1 MPHQKQDVASFT
13 NPQRTGLARPWRMA
27 WVLGMALAGLSAQAQ
42 PLPEMG
48 QAPGTHPPSAN
59 PPSATSH
66 AVTARGVAV
75 ADLAPNAPAS
85 YVVQRGDTLWAIAG
99 LYLKKPWNWPLL
111 WGMNR
116 EEIANPH
123 LIFPGQTLHLEV
135 DGNFARLRTGTGSAR
150 NRGELETVRI
160 SPRTRSEGLADS
172 ALPTLQPHL
181 IEPFLVEPLVVDED
195 ELLHAARIVATTE
208 DRVLMSTGDRV
219 YARGDAALPLRTD
232 NTESRQYRVF
242 RNAKPLKH
250 PLSGEVLGYEAH
262 YLGQAELLR
271 SEGNESSL
279 NAKGQAVEE
288 YIPATLGITS
298 IREEIRAGDR
308 LLPMPERGFVSYT
321 PHAPEQE
328 VDARVVSI
336 YNSSALVN
344 AAQNQVVT
352 LSAGEHDGLR
362 TGHILKLLTQGARIQ
377 DKTDPTRPT
386 IKLPSESNGMAMVFR
401 TFERVSYALIL
412 NVQTTVRVGDRLVN
426 PQ

>member
-1 MPHQKQDVASFT
+1 MPHQKQDFASFT
-13 NPQRTGLARPWRMA
+13 NPQRTGLAQPWRMA
-27 WVLGMALAGLSAQAQ
+27 WVLGIALAGLSVQAQ

-48 QAPGTHPPSAN
+48 QAPTTN
-59 PPSATSH
+59 PPGNATSH
-66 AVTARGVAV
+66 AVATRGVAV
-75 ADLAPNAPAS
+75 SELAANAPES

-99 LYLKKPWNWPLL
+99 LYLQKPWHWPQL

-116 EEIANPH
+116 EQIANPH
-123 LIFPGQTLHLEV
+123 LIFPGQTLHLDI
-135 DGNFARLRTGTGSAR
+135 DGNFARLRTGSAR
-150 NRGELETVRI
+150 HRGELETVRI
-160 SPRTRSEGLADS
+160 SPRTRSESLADS

-181 IEPFLVEPLVVDED
+181 IEPFLVEPLVVEED
-195 ELLHAARIVATTE
+195 ELLQAARIVATTE

-219 YARGDAALPLRTD
+219 YARGDAANPLRTD
-232 NTESRQYRVF
+232 NGEPRQYRVF

-271 SEGNESSL
+271 SEGHEGSL
-279 NAKGQAVEE
+279 DAKGQHVEE

-328 VDARVVSI
+328 IDARVVSI

-352 LSAGEHDGLR
+352 ISAGEYDGLQ

-377 DKTDPTRPT
+377 DKTDATRPI
-386 IKLPSESNGMAMVFR
+386 IKLPSENNGMAMVFR

>member
-1 MPHQKQDVASFT
+1 MPYQKPDSASPLHT
-13 NPQRTGLARPWRMA
+13 PRTRLAPPWHMA
-27 WVLGMALAGLSAQAQ
+27 WVLGAALAGLPAQAQ
-42 PLPEMG
+42 TPAEMS
-48 QAPGTHPPSAN
+48 PN
-59 PPSATSH
+59 NATSH
-66 AVTARGVAV
+66 AVAARGVAV
-75 ADLAPNAPAS
+75 SELAPNAPAS

-99 LYLKKPWNWPLL
+99 LYLQKPWKWPLL

-116 EEIANPH
+116 QEIANPH
-123 LIFPGQTLHLEV
+123 LIFPGQTLHLDI
-135 DGNFARLRTGTGSAR
+135 DGNFARLRTGSAR

-160 SPRTRSEGLADS
+160 SPRTRSESLSDS

-181 IEPFLVEPLVVDED
+181 IEPFLVEPLVVEED

-232 NTESRQYRVF
+232 NGESRQYRVF
-242 RNAKPLKH
+242 RNARPLKH
-250 PLSGEVLGYEAH
+250 PLSGEVLGYEAQ
-262 YLGQAELLR
+262 YLGKAELLR
-271 SEGNESSL
+271 SEGEEGSL
-279 NAKGQAVEE
+279 NAKGEHVEE
-288 YIPATLGITS
+288 YIPATLGITA

-328 VDARVVSI
+328 IDARVVSI
-336 YNSSALVN
+336 YNSSALAN
-344 AAQNQVVT
+344 AAQNQVIT

-362 TGHILKLLTQGARIQ
+362 TGHILKLLTQGARIE
-377 DKTDPTRPT
+377 DKTDPARPT
-386 IKLPSESNGMAMVFR
+386 IKLPSENNGMAMVFR

>member
-1 MPHQKQDVASFT
+1 MLYQTPDSAS
-13 NPQRTGLARPWRMA
+13 PVHIQRSRFAQPWRMA
-27 WVLGMALAGLSAQAQ
+27 CVLAAALASLSAQAQ
-42 PLPEMG
+42 TTPEMMVQSPVAKPTG
-48 QAPGTHPPSAN
+48 
-59 PPSATSH
+59 SATSH
-66 AVTARGVAV
+66 AVTSPGVAV
-75 ADLAPNAPAS
+75 SELAPNAPER

-99 LYLKKPWNWPLL
+99 LYLQKPWHWPQL

-116 EEIANPH
+116 QEIANPH
-123 LIFPGQTLHLEV
+123 LIFPGQTLYLERQ
-135 DGNFARLRTGTGSAR
+135 GNYARLRSGR
-150 NRGELETVRI
+150 PQGEPEIVRI
-160 SPRTRSEGLADS
+160 SPRTRSESLADS

-181 IEPFLVEPLVVDED
+181 IEPFLVEPLVVEEE

-219 YARGDAALPLRTD
+219 YARGDAATPLRTD
-232 NTESRQYRVF
+232 TGEPRQYRVF
-242 RNAKPLKH
+242 RNARPLKH
-250 PLSGEVLGYEAH
+250 PLSGEVLGYEAQ
-262 YLGQAELLR
+262 YLGKAELLR
-271 SEGNESSL
+271 GEGEEGSL
-279 NAKGQAVEE
+279 DAKGEHVEE
-288 YIPATLGITS
+288 YIPATLGITA

-336 YNSSALVN
+336 YNSSALAN
-344 AAQNQVVT
+344 AAQNQVIT

-377 DKTDPTRPT
+377 DKTDPARPT
-386 IKLPSESNGMAMVFR
+386 IKLPSENNGMAMVFR